1 MSGSMNAPA
10 PPRRIWLCADDY
22 GISPGVN
29 RGIGE
34 LIARGRLNATSVMVL
49 APACDRDAAA
59 ALRACVQASRHCA
72 IGLHVTLT
80 APFNPLTLHMR
91 PLAGDAF
98 LPLGRL
104 LARALLRRLDP
115 EIFRAEIAAQLA
127 RFNDLF
133 GAPPAFVDGHQH
145 VQLFPQ
151 IRDAFLA
158 AVREAAPQAWVRQG
172 GGAGT
177 WSAARIN
184 PKALLL
190 DALSRAF
197 RAQAMQ
203 AGLATN
209 TAFTGAYDFDP
220 ATDYAARVR
229 DFLTH
234 LPDGGLMMCHPG
246 FADAALAQL
255 DPVTTA
261 REREYAYFAGD
272 AFPKLLAALN
282 MTLL

>member
-1 MSGSMNAPA
+1 MNAPA
-10 PPRRIWLCADDY
+10 SPRRIWLCADDY

-29 RGIGE
+29 RGIRE
-34 LIARGRLNATSVMVL
+34 LIARGRINATSVMVL
-49 APACDRDAAA
+49 APACDRAESE
-59 ALRACVQASRHCA
+59 ALRAAARASRHCA

-98 LPLGRL
+98 LPLGHL

-127 RFNDLF
+127 RFKDLY
-133 GAPPAFVDGHQH
+133 GYAPAFVDGHQH

-151 IRDAFLA
+151 IRDAFIA
-158 AVREAAPQAWVRQG
+158 AVHADAPQAWVRQG
-172 GGAGT
+172 GGAESL
-177 WSAARIN
+177 SAQFAT

-190 DALSRAF
+190 DVLSRAF
-197 RAQAMQ
+197 RAKAVA

-209 TAFTGAYDFDP
+209 TAFTGAYNFDP
-220 ATDYAARVR
+220 ATDYAVR
-229 DFLTH
+229 MREFLTP

-246 FADAALAQL
+246 FADETLARL

-261 REREYAYFAGD
+261 REREYAYFAGED
-272 AFPKLLAALN
+272 FPKLLAALN